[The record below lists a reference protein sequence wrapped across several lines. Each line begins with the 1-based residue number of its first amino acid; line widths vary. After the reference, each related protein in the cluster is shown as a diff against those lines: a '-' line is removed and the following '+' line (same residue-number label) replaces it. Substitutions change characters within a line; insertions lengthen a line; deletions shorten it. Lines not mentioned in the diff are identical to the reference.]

1 MQFHLQ
7 IVIRREQE
15 HQHKNIQLILIPEE
29 DTLRQNM
36 MKQDIL
42 VLKKIVGHLGTVFTL
57 FHIMLRFQ
65 NRLNR
70 QTKQKENQFIH

>member
-29 DTLRQNM
+29 DTLRQKYDETGYIGGEKN
-36 MKQDIL
+36 
-42 VLKKIVGHLGTVFTL
+42 VGHLGTVFTL